1 MTDFNESKLDICV
14 KNSFLH
20 FSIAET
26 GVRRSYSCPPS
37 LSKAPDKAIDTGPRT
52 KCNDTIGTIVTCIDD
67 EDDVSSELSQDD
79 TASWASESEY
89 NRTCQTQNAC
99 SGASSFQPCQ
109 PHMQEHTGMH
119 PAMLPLHANVGFPRM
134 MNPNQMTWGAFAV
147 QPSVQAVVVQ
157 SAQPANATAQLQHEK
172 VQEMSQKG
180 GSLANEK
187 QINKELMNVA
197 KNQDNLKLL
206 AVAARHLENLSG
218 VNLATAFHRL
228 ARCTAADAS
237 MAEHS
242 TVSAMLDRSEI
253 LARRESQHRD
263 GSMPANCCTLIAWSC
278 ASLGVFRRSLFSD
291 LARIALQS
299 LDQCQT
305 YEITNMLWSFA
316 QLHKLRPDLMAHL
329 KGELRD
335 LVASVMRV
343 FMNYGI
349 ASLKVQVLISG
360 LVSVATLPHSGA
372 AENWLFSNISEEL
385 AARWSQLP
393 AHNGSQIAVAFQ
405 LMRCKNHPLF
415 QKISKSLA
423 RTSPDMASQVC
434 RANRARARKRV

>member
-37 LSKAPDKAIDTGPRT
+37 LSKAIDTGPRT

-67 EDDVSSELSQDD
+67 EDDVSSELSQD

-89 NRTCQTQNAC
+89 NRTCQTQNAY

-119 PAMLPLHANVGFPRM
+119 PV
-134 MNPNQMTWGAFAV
+134 
-147 QPSVQAVVVQ
+147 
-157 SAQPANATAQLQHEK
+157 ATAQLQHEK

-349 ASLKVQVLISG
+349 ASLKVQVLISA

-434 RANRARARKRV
+434 RANRARTRKRV